1 MWAVNLYHNA
11 QNCQA
16 NSSVNRWKHKVQT
29 CESDRFLN
37 YVQEISTILNIL
49 NFLMKVHNPTH
60 VYENQNHYLDF
71 WN

>member
-1 MWAVNLYHNA
+1 MSAVDLYHNA
-11 QNCQA
+11 QNCQT
-16 NSSVNRWKHKVQT
+16 NYFLNKWKRKVQT

-37 YVQEISTILNIL
+37 CIQKTSTTSNTLNL
-49 NFLMKVHNPTH
+49 LMEADNTTH